1 VQDRLAVAEAH
12 ALASF
17 HPRRRGLP
25 NNLPFVWDEGTLR
38 NGDLFTLSTDLGA
51 IDLLG
56 EIKGVGAYNEV
67 KAHSVQVEA
76 FERTVWTLDLPT
88 LIHASERRD
97 GKRTSSFSRNSKVCS
112 KPASSLRK

>member
-38 NGDLFTLSTDLGA
+38 NGNLFTLSTDLGA

-88 LIHASERRD
+88 LIHA
-97 GKRTSSFSRNSKVCS
+97 KRAAGREKDLLLL
-112 KPASSLRK
+112 PELESLLEAGE